1 MQRCSSFRGFSFNFR
16 LFFNIFFN
24 NFSNRHGSTRIYKTL
39 QRSHQKST
47 ESQVKSSITGH
58 QLRRSSSTP
67 SLKRCWICQSC
78 KCINASVT
86 WHCLNC
92 ECVSF
97 IAPIYKGTLQKPAD
111 SMSVSADKT
120 AAATIIGYD
129 QIKGTTTQ
137 SQSTKRKSTDGS
149 ASIGKGAAGVGNSSN
164 RFDDN
169 YAFSVSPTTD
179 YYIQQ
184 LKYNEVTRYQPNNAL
199 YLWQR
204 RRANKSTPNIVQAF
218 AHCNPRS
225 QEFSDQLFGERI
237 FSVNKSNAFAT
248 TNRTANGTT
257 LVRNAVT
264 PTHEIHQFTRF
275 ATKSA
280 VRETIAK
287 KMCRHGAACGGC
299 HMCRVNDDGCSINAG
314 DSSRFT
320 ITTLSR
326 KHSVPGDV
334 GDKRMQTRNSGVLI
348 AVRDWSK
355 TAIVEPSNQN
365 AEADDYYE
373 RLRTSDTVDGRG
385 ENGGPLY
392 AVVNKMNKTKNRQIP
407 STADQTKFT
416 YIGISPTGNSKA
428 AKSEAESIA
437 RQAQQNNMHS
447 SDATAL
453 ANAINMNS
461 VNNNGILVNECVT
474 AVNPD
479 FSTKI
484 WKGAKK
490 TPNDSQKR

>member
-1 MQRCSSFRGFSFNFR
+1 
-16 LFFNIFFN
+16 
-24 NFSNRHGSTRIYKTL
+24 
-39 QRSHQKST
+39 
-47 ESQVKSSITGH
+47 
-58 QLRRSSSTP
+58 
-67 SLKRCWICQSC
+67 
-78 KCINASVT
+78 
-86 WHCLNC
+86 
-92 ECVSF
+92 
-97 IAPIYKGTLQKPAD
+97 
-111 SMSVSADKT
+111 MSVSADKS
-120 AAATIIGYD
+120 ASTITGFD
-129 QIKGTTTQ
+129 QIKGTQ
-137 SQSTKRKSTDGS
+137 LQSTKRKSADGS
-149 ASIGKGAAGVGNSSN
+149 VSCGSGERGHADNSSN

-204 RRANKSTPNIVQAF
+204 RRGNKSVPNIVQAF
-218 AHCNPRS
+218 AHCDQRT
-225 QEFSDQLFGERI
+225 QEFPDQLFGERI

-287 KMCRHGAACGGC
+287 KMCRHGGACGGC
-299 HMCRVNDDGCSINAG
+299 HMCRVNDDGIVMNTG

-326 KHSVPGDV
+326 KQTLPGDV
-334 GDKRMQTRNSGVLI
+334 ADNRTMSRNPGVLI

-355 TAIVEPSNQN
+355 TAIVEPTNPN
-365 AEADDYYE
+365 ATTDDYYE
-373 RLRTSDTVDGRG
+373 RLRTSDTVDGTG
-385 ENGGPLY
+385 ENGGPVY
-392 AVVNKMNKTKNRQIP
+392 AVVNKVNKTKNRKVP

-437 RQAQQNNMHS
+437 RQTQQNNMHS
-447 SDATAL
+447 SSSATAL
-453 ANAINMNS
+453 VNAINMNS
-461 VNNNGILVNECVT
+461 VNNNGIPVNECVT